1 MVSVI
6 IILLI
11 IGCVLILASFIFG
24 SSMSKGA
31 ESNIMT
37 ADEIERLVE
46 RRFSEVKYR
55 LDNEAEKSAD
65 LIKDQTEREL
75 EKLSNEKIMAV
86 NEYSDQVMDQINK
99 NHNEVMFLYSMLS
112 DKQKELD
119 HAVEHL
125 NHVKQEAANE
135 EQLAKHKQKE
145 QAKEK
150 DIQTQEDT
158 QTQEDDK
165 EVPVYRRRSETQEA
179 ETNSQN
185 VPQRRRLGLEPSGR
199 TPQSKR
205 AAAMELENY
214 DNKERILLMHAEGL
228 SSKEIA
234 QKLHMGVGE
243 VRLVLELSKER

>member
-11 IGCVLILASFIFG
+11 IGCVLILASFVFG

-31 ESNIMT
+31 RSDIMT

-55 LDNEAEKSAD
+55 LDDEAEKSAD

-119 HAVEHL
+119 HAVERL
-125 NHVKQEAANE
+125 NYVKQEAANE

-145 QAKEK
+145 QEK
-150 DIQTQEDT
+150 KEDT
-158 QTQEDDK
+158 RMQE
-165 EVPVYRRRSETQEA
+165 EGEGVPVYRRRLETQGE
-179 ETNSQN
+179 ESNSRN

-205 AAAMELENY
+205 AAAIELENY

>member
-24 SSMSKGA
+24 GSMSKGA

-37 ADEIERLVE
+37 SDEIERLVE

-55 LDNEAEKSAD
+55 LDDEAEKSAD
-65 LIKDQTEREL
+65 LIRNQTEREL

-99 NHNEVMFLYSMLS
+99 NHNEVMFLYGMLN

-119 HAVEHL
+119 HAVERL

-135 EQLAKHKQKE
+135 EQLAKNKQRQQVE
-145 QAKEK
+145 
-150 DIQTQEDT
+150 EDT
-158 QTQEDDK
+158 QAPEDGG
-165 EVPVYRRRSETQEA
+165 EMPVYRRKPEKQGEGTDG
-179 ETNSQN
+179 QN

-205 AAAMELENY
+205 AAAIELENY